1 MGDSFKKYLPKLN
14 IKREE
19 IFVTTKIA
27 TYNHA
32 EKCYESI
39 LKSLEDFGLDYLD
52 MVLIHWP
59 GVKGFKLDDERNL
72 HYRTKTY
79 QELERAYRDGI
90 IKSFGVSNYN
100 IKHIQEIFLYCSVK
114 PQLLQVRV
122 DLKIKKVLFKNFI

>member
-1 MGDSFKKYLPKLN
+1 MGDSFKKLLPKLN
-14 IKREE
+14 IKRDE

-32 EKCYESI
+32 DKCYESI
-39 LKSLEDFGLDYLD
+39 LKSCEDLGLDYID

-59 GVKGFKLDDERNL
+59 GVKGFKLDDVRNQQ
-72 HYRTKTY
+72 HRKKTY

-100 IKHIQEIFLYCSVK
+100 IKHIQELFLYCSIK
-114 PQLLQVRV
+114 PQLLQVRFYLIIY
-122 DLKIKKVLFKNFI
+122 DLKIKN